1 VRNLGRATPYKIYYH
16 ASRPLQTTDSE
27 TDRENQGAVRHWQR
41 TSGEN
46 EYKLQLRD
54 GEVITVDKWLDK
66 RQNYRVEMLVY
77 SAEGEVADRVTF
89 TEHDQEFI
97 ILDQFYDAV
106 RRSFF
111 KVDSTFQKII
121 QEIDEPSNVGIKI

>member
-1 VRNLGRATPYKIYYH
+1 MLPDHFKQLIQKLSDKTKAQC
-16 ASRPLQTTDSE
+16 A
-27 TDRENQGAVRHWQR
+27 HWTR

-46 EYKLQLRD
+46 EYKLQLNG
-54 GEVITVDKWLDK
+54 GEVITIDKWLDK

-77 SAEGEVADRVTF
+77 NTESEIVDRITF
-89 TEHDQEFI
+89 TEHDQEYI

-121 QEIDEPSNVGIKI
+121 QEIDTQENVGFKAAE

>member
-1 VRNLGRATPYKIYYH
+1 MLPDHFKQLIDKLSDKTKSQCA
-16 ASRPLQTTDSE
+16 
-27 TDRENQGAVRHWQR
+27 HWQR

-46 EYKLQLRD
+46 EYKLQLRG

-66 RQNYRVEMLVY
+66 RQNHRVEMLVY
-77 SAEGEVADRVTF
+77 NFEGEIVDRVTF
-89 TEHDQEFI
+89 AEHDQEFV

-121 QEIDEPSNVGIKI
+121 QEVESEDNVGLKEN